1 MLLCFW
7 FLLLLQYKYQIA
19 TPVKATTAG
28 TVTAGTIAD
37 ALDDLLFWEADD
49 QEPYLASW

>member
-19 TPVKATTAG
+19 NPVK
-28 TVTAGTIAD
+28 AGTIAD